1 MTFKVR
7 ARAPLRLGLAGGGS
21 DLSPYCDT
29 YTGYVL
35 NATIDKYAYT
45 SISRLSE
52 GSIRLASIDQDISIE
67 FSSTE
72 DFNLDKKL
80 ILHKAVYDHIISTY
94 NDSNPIFIELI
105 TYCEAPFGSGLGSSS
120 TLVVSMIQAFNELLS
135 LSLDDYQIAHMAHY
149 IERVT
154 CKLQGG
160 RQDQY
165 SATFGGFNF
174 MEFHPNDLVIV
185 NPLRVKKSTISQ
197 FESTLLLYF
206 SGISR
211 NSASII
217 ADQTVGLNLNKSN
230 VLNAMHSIKNEAV
243 LMKKHL
249 LQNNFSEL
257 INSISCGWEHKKA
270 TSNYVSNPEIEKC
283 YELALNSGALTGKIS
298 GAGGGGFIWFIV
310 PLEKRKIVTQCLNEL
325 GGSTSSCHFVS
336 TGSESWRYL

>member
-45 SISRLSE
+45 SISHLSE
-52 GSIRLASIDQDISIE
+52 ANIRLASIDQDISIE

-154 CKLQGG
+154 CK
-160 RQDQY
+160 
-165 SATFGGFNF
+165 
-174 MEFHPNDLVIV
+174 
-185 NPLRVKKSTISQ
+185 
-197 FESTLLLYF
+197 
-206 SGISR
+206 
-211 NSASII
+211 
-217 ADQTVGLNLNKSN
+217 
-230 VLNAMHSIKNEAV
+230 
-243 LMKKHL
+243 
-249 LQNNFSEL
+249 
-257 INSISCGWEHKKA
+257 
-270 TSNYVSNPEIEKC
+270 
-283 YELALNSGALTGKIS
+283 
-298 GAGGGGFIWFIV
+298 
-310 PLEKRKIVTQCLNEL
+310 
-325 GGSTSSCHFVS
+325 
-336 TGSESWRYL
+336 